1 MNARTKDVPVN
12 GVQYRIRKMDVD
24 TGTHI
29 YMLTMRA
36 VADVAEKRSQQASNV
51 QDQPEADKELTPE
64 QKAKMLCGMA
74 FVYGLSFEDSK
85 FIRHAAMQ
93 ASSTIEQGPNG
104 ELVLPV
110 MTSDGRWTPP
120 ATLSEDPAAAQE
132 LTLEVLTFNLAPFFE
147 KRSQVTQ
154 T

>member
-1 MNARTKDVPVN
+1 MNARTKDIPVN

-36 VADVAEKRSQQASNV
+36 VAEAAEKRAQTADAQE
-51 QDQPEADKELTPE
+51 QPEPDKELTPE

-74 FVYGLSFEDSK
+74 FIYGLSFEDSK

-93 ASSTIEQGPNG
+93 AASTVEQSPGG

-120 ATLSEDPAAAQE
+120 AALSEDPASVQE
-132 LTLEVLTFNLAPFFE
+132 LTVEVLTFNLSPFFE